1 MIKRWGKQFVYG
13 LCLGCLF
20 LAAPSHGGQ
29 LGIGDSAPLF
39 TLKTVNEGVSDK
51 RYVNLSD
58 YTKALDAGG
67 KKATFLSF
75 FATTCEPCK
84 RELPYLVELHKS
96 YVDQGFQVIV
106 VTIDK
111 DPAEVAVVKKMVTD
125 FGAAFPLLNDRFGI
139 VARRYGVEALPMSF
153 LIDQA
158 GTVKMTNE
166 GYGEDGPLKLL
177 AQTRMA
183 LGLPLGSTAPERLW
197 PFVGVPED
205 VQSAR
210 DAKAKKQKAAE
221 KKARKKRKKRR
232 KNVAGTKR

>member
-1 MIKRWGKQFVYG
+1 VIKRWGRQFVYG
-13 LCLGCLF
+13 VWLGCIF
-20 LAAPSHGGQ
+20 LAAPSYGGT

-39 TLKTVNEGVSDK
+39 TLKTVNEGASEQV
-51 RYVNLSD
+51 YVNLSD
-58 YTKALDAGG
+58 YTKALDQGG

-111 DPAEVAVVKKMVTD
+111 DPAEIATVRKMVTD
-125 FGAAFPLLNDRFGI
+125 FGAGFPLLNDRFGI

-153 LIDQA
+153 LIDQS

-166 GYGEDGPLKLL
+166 GFGEDGPLKLL

-183 LGLPLGSTAPERLW
+183 LGLPLGNQAPERLW
-197 PFVGVPED
+197 PFVGVPRE
-205 VQSAR
+205 VQATR
-210 DAKAKKQKAAE
+210 DAKARKLKAAE

-232 KNVAGTKR
+232 NNASGAKR

>member
-13 LCLGCLF
+13 VCLGCLF
-20 LAAPSHGGQ
+20 LATPSYAGS

-39 TLKTVNEGVSDK
+39 TLKTLSQGASEQV
-51 RYVNLSD
+51 YVNLSD
-58 YTKALDAGG
+58 YTKSLDEGG

-96 YVDQGFQVIV
+96 YLNQGFQVVV

-111 DPAEVAVVKKMVTD
+111 DPAEIATVKKMVTD
-125 FGAAFPLLNDRFGI
+125 FGAAFPVLNDRFGI

-153 LIDQA
+153 LIDQS
-158 GTVKMTNE
+158 GRVKMTNE

-183 LGLPLGSTAPERLW
+183 LGLPLGDPAPEGLW
-197 PFVGVPED
+197 PFVGVPPE
-205 VQSAR
+205 VQAIR
-210 DAKAKKQKAAE
+210 DAKAKELKAAE

-232 KNVAGTKR
+232 KNAAGAKR

>member
-1 MIKRWGKQFVYG
+1 MIKRWGKQFVFG
-13 LCLGCLF
+13 ACLGCLF
-20 LAAPSHGGQ
+20 LATPSYGGQ

-39 TLKTVNEGVSDK
+39 TLKTVNEGVTEQA
-51 RYVNLSD
+51 YVNLSD
-58 YTKALDAGG
+58 YAKALDQGG

-75 FATTCEPCK
+75 FATSCEPCK

-96 YVDQGFQVIV
+96 YAEQGFQVIV

-111 DPAEVAVVKKMVTD
+111 DPAEVAKVKQMVTG
-125 FGAAFPLLNDRFGI
+125 FEAAFPLLNDRFGI

-153 LIDQA
+153 LIDQS

-166 GYGEDGPLKLL
+166 GYGEDGPVKLL

-183 LGLPLGSTAPERLW
+183 LGLPLGNQAPERLW
-197 PFVGVPED
+197 PFVGVPAD
-205 VQSAR
+205 VQALR
-210 DAKAKKQKAAE
+210 DAKAKKLKAAE

-232 KNVAGTKR
+232 KNAGGAKR